1 MIFFVYCLLSLSVMV
16 IFLYVIFKNFAYL
29 KTGKEYT
36 FDKFILI
43 LCAIML
49 LGIFY
54 GSIDLGQMIY
64 GNRRERI
71 VWTDVN
77 FDELVMAHRIECPDF
92 ECPIF
97 ECPQLKESKSGRFF
111 KFFWRKENQ

>member
-54 GSIDLGQMIY
+54 GSIDLGQMIH

-77 FDELVMAHRIECPDF
+77 FDELVMAHRIECPKP
-92 ECPIF
+92 E
-97 ECPQLKESKSGRFF
+97 ESRLKRFF
-111 KFFWRKENQ
+111 KGLNNRHKKSDSDRIK